1 MVNVKELLASWKHD
15 LAHADGLL
23 GTDGE
28 TLNEREFEAL
38 ADQIE
43 ALERAIRIDEAWA
56 REEAEHNNHL
66 GRF

>member
-1 MVNVKELLASWKHD
+1 MVNVKELLASWKQD
-15 LAHADGLL
+15 LAQAGGLL

-28 TLNEREFEAL
+28 TLNEREFTSL
-38 ADQIE
+38 AGQIE